1 MKKYQEHVAC
11 IYGYELAFVVDK
23 ISKRFKSY
31 FGEGTAY
38 NFINSVTEGNKYSSN
53 ILTKSL

>member
-1 MKKYQEHVAC
+1 MKKCHEHVAC
-11 IYGYELAFVVDK
+11 IYGYKLVFVIDK

-38 NFINSVTEGNKYSSN
+38 NFINSVTEGNEYSSN
-53 ILTKSL
+53 ILTKGL